1 MPHFLDVMALTRSKL
16 QILYLQIREDRITQ
30 TEELQAF
37 VFYSGLTEQQFTVLN
52 VFDTPSFEA
61 SRASKYDAVFVGGSS
76 DASVLKPLYY
86 PFVEDAK
93 TLLAYCVQESIPVF
107 ASCFGFQLAVESL
120 GGQVIA
126 DPDRMEM
133 GVYAMEL
140 SSAAQDDL
148 LLHDISN
155 GFLAISGHK
164 ERALRLPDQTVC
176 LVSTER
182 CPYHALK
189 VIDKPFYGFQFHPEL
204 NPQDLA
210 ARIRRYQSRY
220 LKNDEHLQQVLAS
233 LQETPDAN
241 QLIAKFVDRILL
253 S

>member
-1 MPHFLDVMALTRSKL
+1 MGLNRSKL
-16 QILYLQIREDRITQ
+16 RILYLQIREDDATRA
-30 TEELQAF
+30 EELQEFIA
-37 VFYSGLTEQQFTVLN
+37 YSGLENHQFVVLN
-52 VFDTPSFEA
+52 VFDTPNFDA
-61 SRASKYDAVFVGGSS
+61 NRASACDAVFIGGSS
-76 DASVLKPLYY
+76 DASVLNSLRY

-107 ASCFGFQLAVESL
+107 ASCFGFQLAVEAL

-133 GVYAMEL
+133 GVYPMQL
-140 SSAAQDDL
+140 SPAAQDDV
-148 LLHDISN
+148 LLHDVSS

-164 ERALRLPDQTVC
+164 ERALTLPDRTVC
-176 LVSTER
+176 LASTER

-210 ARIRRYQSRY
+210 IRIRRYQSRY
-220 LKNDEHLQQVLAS
+220 LEDDDHLQEILAS

-253 S
+253 SY